1 MAWTDGHRRR
11 RGAASDVV
19 LAALREVWT
28 LVVPVVCA
36 GCGAAGLALCDV
48 CAGALDAPTGWRVS
62 GGGAAVETVGAVSR
76 VSGAKST
83 RGVRGSAATIYDP
96 TVARIV
102 LAYKN
107 GGRTDL
113 ARVLSAALRS
123 AIAAAVV
130 GLEGDDVRTADPRQ
144 EIPSECAI
152 ELVTIPTTRAASVA
166 RGFHPVDTLVRR
178 AGLTPSRVLRWTRRA
193 ADQRG
198 LGRAE
203 RAANLDGALAARADL
218 AGRTFILVDDVVT
231 SGATAREAMRAV
243 ADAGG
248 VVVAVA
254 ALARADSTG
263 PRNRVSDEVGER

>member
-1 MAWTDGHRRR
+1 MAWTDGHRWR

-19 LAALREVWT
+19 PAALREVWT

-48 CAGALDAPTGWRVS
+48 CSGVLDAPTGWRVS
-62 GGGAAVETVGAVSR
+62 GGGADVGAVSGVGALR
-76 VSGAKST
+76 GVS
-83 RGVRGSAATIYDP
+83 GVRGSAATIYEP

-123 AIAAAVV
+123 AIVAAVD
-130 GLEGDDVRTADPRQ
+130 GLQGDDVRTADRRQ
-144 EIPSECAI
+144 RIPAQHAI

-166 RGFHPVDTLVRR
+166 RGFHPVDRLVRR
-178 AGLTPSRVLRWTRRA
+178 AGLSPSRVLRWTRRA

-218 AGRTFILVDDVVT
+218 AGRAFILVDDVVT